1 MIQTDT
7 GKTPA
12 LAQCLPGEGLY
23 RIVSIRI
30 KEGREGGRLFVA
42 VGRFELL
49 VGLLALCLLF
59 ASGSVAQ
66 QRHSPTASKESLE
79 AIVLHGFR

>member
-1 MIQTDT
+1 M
-7 GKTPA
+7 
-12 LAQCLPGEGLY
+12 Y

-49 VGLLALCLLF
+49 VGLLSLCLLF

-66 QRHSPTASKESLE
+66 QRHPPTASEESLE
-79 AIVLHGFR
+79 AIVLHGSRGAANSLCICYTYAYPVVP